1 MDHDLTESEFVLVG
15 HRFEVRYR
23 SLVRKDNAAYL
34 LGKDNK
40 PTRDFGEAV
49 TLMLQYVSDD
59 PCLSDNYASIVLG
72 GLQYTLMGKRLAERY
87 LAQHPA
93 PRKSIGRKLR
103 ERIYGKFG
111 GRCAYC
117 GREIALK
124 DMQVDHIVSHT
135 YHKGEDAEENYNP
148 SCPVCNRVKSANTI
162 EEFRASIRNCARIH
176 HGRKPNSHIY
186 ADSDKI
192 AEYYGLLG
200 EDWKD
205 KAIKFYF
212 EKGNQKP

>member
-1 MDHDLTESEFVLVG
+1 MKKVEYVLWG
-15 HRFEVRYR
+15 RKIKRDQYKRFIRG
-23 SLVRKDNAAYL
+23 NTAYL
-34 LGKDNK
+34 MGKDRK
-40 PTRDFGEAV
+40 PTRDINEALVIVLDNYQEASWGMDENTALIFACGMEWYLIKKGQEQMYLNNYPLPRKAIGKKIREAV
-49 TLMLQYVSDD
+49 
-59 PCLSDNYASIVLG
+59 YA
-72 GLQYTLMGKRLAERY
+72 
-87 LAQHPA
+87 
-93 PRKSIGRKLR
+93 
-103 ERIYGKFG
+103 KFG

-124 DMQVDHIVSHT
+124 DMQVDHIVPHM

-200 EDWKD
+200 GDWKD